1 MTTTN
6 TALQRLLMTTACGL
20 VLLGSGQAAAQ
31 TDIGEIVVTGS
42 RIPRAEQDSLAP
54 LQALTAER
62 IDQRGFTNLA
72 DALNDIPAMGVPV
85 SPISDQGI
93 FGAGRNFI
101 NLNNLGTNRT
111 LVLVNGRRFVAGNPA
126 SIFSGASAGGQVDLN
141 VLPTALI
148 DRVEVIQAGGSA
160 VYGSDAISG
169 VVNVILKPRFD
180 GVEIDGRYGWSD
192 GYDDWRA
199 RITAGRSFADDRLS
213 LMGSYEYSENAGLS
227 FADRAAGN
235 RSLSFAANPANRT
248 ASDNVPGSILIENRR
263 LPEIT
268 LGGLPFRV
276 AGGAIQP
283 LTMLVGG
290 VRVPAQFGPGGVLI
304 PYNPGVG
311 YQPSIASGGQGLDT
325 APLTTL
331 VTPIK
336 RHVATGFATYEVT
349 DRIRAR
355 AELFYAR
362 AEATEPYNQPIFNAP
377 LFSGTSAQLQIS
389 TSNPFLPAATRAAIL
404 AQPVPLTADPS
415 SPGDVIFLLSRASPE
430 LGPNRTSSET
440 QTVRALVGLEGDF
453 ELAGR
458 EGFWNLSFS
467 QAQADGHF
475 EQPNIIQSRFAQAV
489 NVTRDGSGAIVCRDP
504 AARAA
509 GCVPLNLF
517 GEGAPSQ
524 AAIAWI
530 GTLFRSDF
538 KLLQT
543 IYQGN
548 AGLDVAQL
556 PAGPWRVAAGFEA
569 RYEKSDFNPND
580 AQERGLGRQA
590 AISAISGKYDT
601 REAYIETRVPLLG
614 GDFAFP
620 LAQALEIDAAYRV
633 IDHSQSG
640 SDRAWTYGGR
650 WRPVRDLTFRAQK
663 GRSFRAPA
671 VTELYLPRST
681 AFISGT
687 VDPCDFR
694 NIGLGPAPATRRA
707 NCEAA
712 FQAAG
717 LPANFQLTGQATS
730 VAGTAAG
737 DPNLDNETA
746 RQWSAG
752 VVYTPAQVPG
762 LSLSFDWTDVRLTD
776 AITSFSLSNILQAC
790 YDTPGGDA
798 DACSRF
804 QRGGVGLLANRR
816 GQVLQTGEVTATGPA
831 AGPATGFVNAGYV
844 DFEGFTAAARY
855 GAQVEDLLGG
865 ALRNLWGGAPGR
877 LDVDFQLTHV
887 KRLAT
892 SITGYDLNTD
902 QGEIGAPKWRWRTE
916 VGYDRD
922 PISLVWATTWIDRSR
937 YNNDYVFETRYPLTV
952 DDYMVHDIAGSIALD
967 RFTGGTPLKGVK
979 ARFAVRNVFDVEPPY
994 GSTTPDAGAS
1004 AGTYDIL
1011 GRYYQVGLT
1020 ARF

>member
-1 MTTTN
+1 MMNANST
-6 TALQRLLMTTACGL
+6 LRRVLMATACG
-20 VLLGSGQAAAQ
+20 VAFLGAGRAAAQ
-31 TDIGEIVVTGS
+31 EITEVVVTGS
-42 RIPRAEQDSLAP
+42 RIPRAEQDALAP
-54 LQALTAER
+54 LQTLTAAR
-62 IDQRGFTNLA
+62 IDARGFTNLA

-85 SPISDQGI
+85 SPISDQGL
-93 FGAGRNFI
+93 FGAGRNFV

-111 LVLVNGRRFVAGNPA
+111 LVLVNGRRFVGGNPA

-141 VLPTALI
+141 TLPTALI

-160 VYGSDAISG
+160 VYGSDAIAG
-169 VVNVILKPRFD
+169 VVNVILKDRFD
-180 GVEIDGRYGWSD
+180 GVELDGRYGWSAG

-199 RITAGRSFADDRLS
+199 RLTAGRSFAGDRLH
-213 LMGSYEYSENAGLS
+213 LMGSYEYSQNAALS
-227 FADRAAGN
+227 FADRKAGN
-235 RSLSFAANPANRT
+235 RSLVFAANPANRSS
-248 ASDNVPGSILIENRR
+248 SDNIPGSILIENRR

-283 LTMLVGG
+283 LTIVVGG
-290 VRVPAQFGPGGVLI
+290 VRVPAQFGPGGALI
-304 PYNPGVG
+304 PYDPGVA
-311 YQPSIASGGQGLDT
+311 YQPSIAAGGQGLDT

-331 VTPIK
+331 VTPVK
-336 RHVATGFATYEVT
+336 RHVATGFATYDIT
-349 DRIRAR
+349 DRVRAR

-362 AEATEPYNQPIFNAP
+362 AEAVEPYNQPIFNAP
-377 LFSGTSAQLQIS
+377 LFTGTSAQLTMS
-389 TSNPFLPAATRAAIL
+389 TANPFLPAASRAAIL
-404 AQPVPLTADPS
+404 AQPVALTPDPN

-440 QTVRALVGLEGDF
+440 ETWRGLVGLEGDF
-453 ELAGR
+453 ELSGR
-458 EGFWNLSFS
+458 QGFWNLSFS

-475 EQPNIIQSRFAQAV
+475 EQPNIVQSRFAQAV
-489 NVTRDGSGAIVCRDP
+489 NVTRDASGAIVCRDP

-517 GEGAPSQ
+517 GEGAPSD

-556 PAGPWRVAAGFEA
+556 PAGPWRIAGGFEA
-569 RYEKSDFNPND
+569 RYEKSDLNPND
-580 AQERGLGRQA
+580 AQERGVGRQA
-590 AISAISGKYDT
+590 AISAVSGKYDT

-620 LAQALEIDAAYRV
+620 LAEALEIEAAYRV
-633 IDHSQSG
+633 IDHSRSG
-640 SDRAWTYGGR
+640 NDRAWTYGGR

-671 VTELYLPRST
+671 VTELFLPRAT

-687 VDPCDFR
+687 VDPCDAR
-694 NIGLGPAPATRRA
+694 NIGLGPNPATRAA
-707 NCEAA
+707 NCQAA

-717 LPANFQLTGQATS
+717 LPANFQLTGQATTI
-730 VAGTAAG
+730 AGTVSG
-737 DPNLDNETA
+737 DPDLQNETA

-752 VVYTPAQVPG
+752 VVYTPAQLPG
-762 LSLSFDWTDVRLTD
+762 LTLSFDWTDVRLTD
-776 AITSFSLSNILQAC
+776 AITAFSLTNILQAC
-790 YDTPGGDA
+790 YDTPGGNP

-804 QRGGVGLLANRR
+804 QRGGATLAANRR
-816 GQVLQTGEVTATGPA
+816 GQVLQTGEVTAAGPA

-855 GAQVEDLLGG
+855 GSPVEDLLGG
-865 ALRNLWGGAPGR
+865 ALRNLWGGDPGR

-887 KRLAT
+887 QRLAT

-916 VGYDRD
+916 IGYDRE
-922 PISLVWATTWIDRSR
+922 PVSLVWATTWIDRSR

-952 DDYMVHDIAGSIALD
+952 DDYMVHDIAGAVALD

-979 ARFAVRNVFDVEPPY
+979 ARFAVRNLFNVEPPY
-994 GSTTPDAGAS
+994 GATTPDAGAS
-1004 AGTYDIL
+1004 AGTYDVL